1 MLGGTAWLWRAVLV
15 GWAGLG
21 RRQAGV
27 HGGGSRALHC
37 PGPQAGGRPWSTC
50 VPLPASSCG
59 SFPASSAAP
68 TSTSCRMTTG
78 RPSRPGSTASASVG
92 SSWCPPC
99 STLSPGRRA
108 TSGTCC
114 PVHRMG
120 CELGRGPGVGPTVGR
135 GRQGVE
141 FALGMPA
148 HIMEHLLSGPGL
160 SAHSVLPRR
169 AP

>member
-1 MLGGTAWLWRAVLV
+1 MWLPSWTVQGGTAWLWWAVLV

-68 TSTSCRMTTG
+68 TSTSCRMMTG

-114 PVHRMG
+114 PVHGTGASWAGDQGWGPRWAEGGRVWSLPWG
-120 CELGRGPGVGPTVGR
+120 CRLTSWSTCYL
-135 GRQGVE
+135 
-141 FALGMPA
+141 ALG
-148 HIMEHLLSGPGL
+148 
-160 SAHSVLPRR
+160 
-169 AP
+169 